1 MKFLFDNSKIDE
13 DLVYLKDDKIQNEL
27 CNKLNDT
34 KTLIDEYPK
43 EWEYAKKNI
52 HDHEYIYTSYH
63 RNNISKIS
71 PISRS
76 YFKFTEIYYDYNI
89 LDKTKNNKIVCLA
102 EAPGGF
108 IQSILHLLSYEK
120 ITHIYGNSLQS
131 EIKSIPKWNTK
142 LINYDKISFY
152 NGINDDGDLYDFMN
166 VLSLIN
172 KYGKESV
179 DLVTGDGGFDYSS
192 DYSKQEVN
200 SYRLIYSEIFI
211 ALNIQKRGGN
221 FVCKIFDIFHKE
233 TIILISLLIKSYHN
247 VYIHKPC
254 VSRNSNSEKYI
265 ICKNFKG
272 YNNEINRILC
282 HGFNN
287 KIDIPVSKN
296 IINEIINVNT
306 LYCNNQIK
314 KIEKGIT
321 MIKNKTFK
329 SYPNKNQIDL
339 ACKWCI
345 QYKIQ
350 INYDSKYLKKHNHL
364 LVNQLV

>member
-13 DLVYLKDDKIQNEL
+13 DLIYIKDDKIQDEL

-34 KTLIDEYPK
+34 KALIDEYPR
-43 EWEYAKKNI
+43 EWEIVKKNI
-52 HDHEYIYTSYH
+52 HEYEYVYTSNY

-76 YFKFTEIYYDYNI
+76 YFKFSEIYYDYNI
-89 LDKTKNNKIVCLA
+89 IDKNKKNKIVCLA

-108 IQSILHLLSYEK
+108 IQSILHLLPYDK
-120 ITHIYGNSLQS
+120 ISCIYGNSLQS

-152 NGINDDGDLYDFMN
+152 NGINDDGDLYDFKN
-166 VLSLIN
+166 VISLIK
-172 KYGKESV
+172 KYGRESV

-192 DYSKQEVN
+192 DYSKQEIN

-233 TIILISLLIKSYHN
+233 TILLLSILIRSYNN

-254 VSRNSNSEKYI
+254 ISRSSNSEKYV

-272 YNNEINRILC
+272 FNNEIIRILC
-282 HGFNN
+282 HGFGESLN
-287 KIDIPVSKN
+287 IPLSKH
-296 IINEIINVNT
+296 ILNEIININN

-314 KIEKGIT
+314 KIQEGIKL
-321 MIKNKTFK
+321 IKHKTFK
-329 SYPNKNQIDL
+329 TEPVNNQIIL
-339 ACKWCI
+339 AQEWCTRYNI
-345 QYKIQ
+345 K
-350 INYDSKYLKKHNHL
+350 INYNSKYFK
-364 LVNQLV
+364 

>member
-1 MKFLFDNSKIDE
+1 MKFLFDNSKIDN
-13 DLVYLKDDKIQNEL
+13 DLVYLKEDRIQEEL

-34 KTLIDEYPK
+34 KALIDEYPK
-43 EWEYAKKNI
+43 EWEVVKKI
-52 HDHEYIYTSYH
+52 VHDYEYVYTSNY

-89 LDKTKNNKIVCLA
+89 IDKNKNNKVVCLA

-108 IQSILHLLSYEK
+108 IQSILHLLSYDK
-120 ITHIYGNSLQS
+120 IIHIYGNSLQS
-131 EIKSIPKWNTK
+131 ELKSIPKWNTK
-142 LINYDKISFY
+142 LMNYNKLSFY
-152 NGINDDGDLYDFMN
+152 NGINDDGDLYDFNN
-166 VLSLIN
+166 VLSLIK
-172 KYGKESV
+172 KYGKGSV

-192 DYSKQEVN
+192 DYSNQEIN

-233 TIILISLLIKSYHN
+233 TVLLLSILIRSYKN

-254 VSRNSNSEKYI
+254 ISRESNSEKYI

-272 YNNEINRILC
+272 YDSKIINILC
-282 HGFNN
+282 HGFNKSLN
-287 KIDIPVSKN
+287 IPLSKYTV
-296 IINEIINVNT
+296 NEIININN

-314 KIEKGIT
+314 KIQSGIKL
-321 MIKNKTFK
+321 IKNKTFQ
-329 SYPNKNQIDL
+329 SEPDNNQIIL
-339 ACKWCI
+339 SYNWCKKYNI
-345 QYKIQ
+345 N
-350 INYDSKYLKKHNHL
+350 INYYSKYLKKHNL
-364 LVNQLV
+364 QFVE